1 MSTITRKADYA
12 SRVLLYL
19 AMSSP
24 GMWIKTQEIARQ
36 QLIPGRL
43 IRHVIV
49 SLVSAGLVR
58 TKRGSGGGVR
68 LARAA
73 SEISLLDAVEAVEG
87 PFYLNTCIPDPSECP
102 LSNRCSVHDAWVR
115 AQDVLVEQLR
125 RETFDRLAECGQEGV
140 CKRVETDQMYRTE

>member
-12 SRVLLYL
+12 ARVLLHL
-19 AMSSP
+19 SMSSP
-24 GMWIKTQEIARQ
+24 ELWIRTQDIAQQ

-49 SLVSAGLVR
+49 SLVGAGLVR

-102 LSNRCSVHDAWVR
+102 LSHRCSVHDAWVR

-125 RETFDRLAECGQEGV
+125 RETFDKLAKIGDAGEC
-140 CKRVETDQMYRTE
+140 RRMETDQLCRAM

>member
-12 SRVLLYL
+12 ARVLLHL

-24 GMWIKTQEIARQ
+24 GMWIRTQEIARQ
-36 QLIPGRL
+36 QIIPGRL

-49 SLVSAGLVR
+49 SLVGAGLVR

-73 SEISLLDAVEAVEG
+73 SEISLLDAVEAIEG

-102 LSNRCSVHDAWVR
+102 LSHRCSVHDAWVR

-125 RETFDRLAECGQEGV
+125 RETFDRLAERGQGGSV
-140 CKRVETDQMYRTE
+140 QKGGD

>member
-12 SRVLLYL
+12 ARVLLHL

-24 GMWIKTQEIARQ
+24 GTWIRTQEIARQ

-49 SLVSAGLVR
+49 SLVGAGL
-58 TKRGSGGGVR
+58 
-68 LARAA
+68 
-73 SEISLLDAVEAVEG
+73 LLDAVEAIEG

-102 LSNRCSVHDAWVR
+102 LSHRCSVHDAWVR
-115 AQDVLVEQLR
+115 VQESLVEQLR
-125 RETFDRLAECGQEGV
+125 GETFDRLAERGQAGA
-140 CKRVETDQMYRTE
+140 CRRVETDQRYRTA